1 MARPA
6 FLSSLGSPERRTPI
20 GLRPPSQMDK
30 DRANRQLPDNS
41 RPAFL
46 SDLGGGVPSGLKP
59 PSQMDQSPFVSKVP
73 SVNELFE
80 KNNINDGSA
89 SGIAEGTTNL
99 GVGGSLPMTGGSNK
113 AQQILGDNYAR
124 FLALG
129 YKPSEIDAQLDRALS
144 FGRGIDVDKI
154 EDQLNKFEQFNAS
167 DFKET
172 GIAPM
177 IDGQQ
182 FLNVSRPEIYANPGE
197 GLGSL
202 LGDMFVRPFADMA
215 GDVMQGMAE
224 GKVGTMGLINAL
236 KDKFDSSV
244 GKGKSFLDNLNQPG
258 TLGFRVRG
266 LTPEQRRLYDN
277 LIMSQGVSPF
287 QAIEQAEK
295 KAMGGITTLQ

>member
-6 FLSSLGSPERRTPI
+6 FLSSLGSSERRTPT
-20 GLRPPSQMDK
+20 GLRPPTQMDR
-30 DRANRQLPDNS
+30 DRENRQLPDNS

-59 PSQMDQSPFVSKVP
+59 PSQMDQSPFVSRVP
-73 SVNELFE
+73 SVNELFA

-89 SGIAEGTTNL
+89 SGIAGGTTNL

-113 AQQILGDNYAR
+113 AQQILGNNYAR

-129 YKPSEIDAQLDRALS
+129 YKPSEIDAQLDRSLS
-144 FGRGIDVDKI
+144 YGRGIDVDKI

-182 FLNVSRPEIYANPGE
+182 FLNVSRPEIYANPSE
-197 GLGSL
+197 GLGGL
-202 LGDMFVRPFADMA
+202 LGDMFRPFVDMA
-215 GDVMQGMAE
+215 GDVMQGIGE
-224 GKVGTMGLINAL
+224 GKVGAIGLLNQL
-236 KDKFDSSV
+236 KDKFSS
-244 GKGKSFLDNLNQPG
+244 SIDNLNQPG
-258 TLGFRVRG
+258 TLGFRVG
-266 LTPEQRRLYDN
+266 ALTKAQRRLYDD
-277 LIMSQGVSPF
+277 LITNQGVNPF

-295 KAMGGITTLQ
+295 KAMGGIATLQ

>member
-1 MARPA
+1 VSPGTGVSPGSLRNQRTMELAQTPRQTNDSA
-6 FLSSLGSPERRTPI
+6 SFAKFLTPI
-20 GLRPPSQMDK
+20 E
-30 DRANRQLPDNS
+30 DRA
-41 RPAFL
+41 
-46 SDLGGGVPSGLKP
+46 
-59 PSQMDQSPFVSKVP
+59 P
-73 SVNELFE
+73 SVDEIFA
-80 KNNINDGSA
+80 KNNINDGS
-89 SGIAEGTTNL
+89 SNNIAGGTTNL

-129 YKPSEIDAQLDRALS
+129 YKPSEIDAQLDRSLS

-224 GKVGTMGLINAL
+224 GKVGAMGLLNQL
-236 KDKFDSSV
+236 KDKFSS
-244 GKGKSFLDNLNQPG
+244 SIDNLNQPG
-258 TLGFRVRG
+258 TLGFRVG
-266 LTPEQRRLYDN
+266 ALTKAQRRLYDD
-277 LIMSQGVSPF
+277 LITNQGVNPF
-287 QAIEQAEK
+287 QAIKQAEK